1 MVEIVVDAEALRS
14 DLCGQTGLLED
25 VVVGAGVDLEDAVA
39 LGRGAFDLV
48 AEDFWGGGSG
58 PGGHGDGVALFL
70 AEEFVNGQVEMFA
83 HCVVQG
89 AEQARG
95 DGGAMVVDEVEGAE
109 ADKLRDGIAGRFGV
123 GPHSHV
129 AITGDAGVGVD
140 FVHDAAVDAVEID
153 AALGV
158 AAG

>member
-1 MVEIVVDAEALRS
+1 MDF
-14 DLCGQTGLLED
+14 
-25 VVVGAGVDLEDAVA
+25 EDAVA
-39 LGRGAFDLV
+39 LGGSAFDLV
-48 AEDFWGGGSG
+48 AEDLWRGGAG

-70 AEEFVNGQVEMFA
+70 AEEFVDGQVEVLA
-83 HCVVQG
+83 HCVVEG

-109 ADKLRDGIAGRFGV
+109 ADKLGDGVAGWFGV

-129 AITGDAGVGVD
+129 AVAGDVGVGVD

>member
-1 MVEIVVDAEALRS
+1 MVEVVVDAEALRG

-25 VVVGAGVDLEDAVA
+25 IVVGAGVDFEDAVA
-39 LGRGAFDLV
+39 LGGGAFDLV
-48 AEDFWGGGSG
+48 AEDLWGGRSG

-70 AEEFVNGQVEMFA
+70 AEEFVNGQVEVFA

-95 DGGAMVVDEVEGAE
+95 DGGAMVVDEVKGAE
-109 ADKLRDGIAGRFGV
+109 ADKLGDGVAGRFGV

-129 AITGDAGVGVD
+129 AVASDAVVGVD